1 MKRSIATAIFA
12 SLFFIA
18 FLVQP
23 ANSHLQ
29 EEKKFLR
36 KAHPIPNSYIVVLD
50 DSVVGE
56 KGPFS
61 IAPHVAADMAS
72 VYKGKVKHIYQHAL
86 NGFSIEM
93 SEADAEA
100 LSKDF
105 RVKFVGWPPSARDRR
120 LPT

>member
-1 MKRSIATAIFA
+1 MKRSIAFAIFA
-12 SLFFIA
+12 SLFLIA
-18 FLVQP
+18 FLAQP
-23 ANSHLQ
+23 GTSSLQ
-29 EEKKFLR
+29 EKQRFLR
-36 KAHPIPNSYIVVLD
+36 KAHPIANNYIVVLD

-105 RVKFVGWPPSARDRR
+105 RVKFVEEDGQSQR
-120 LPT
+120 